1 MPRVTKSAA
10 FRSPRRQLLSGV
22 QADGFP
28 GLSPCALSVSGGHW
42 AAALS
47 CRPGDRGAVLLRFH
61 PQGSD
66 AGGLAVRLAV
76 QLVAIEAR
84 AHPGCAEEAAHVS
97 LSHVAARPGDSKELG
112 DAAGRVGVGMRGHAG
127 RHRLAGDHAGWHR
140 GGGSV
145 VANPGGVLDLGVR
158 KEASG
163 RPRAGSVGQLAC
175 GNGVCPALAGQGS
188 RAEGQPVRR
197 ACSLLAP
204 ATCGTLSSAAATKS
218 TPIHSNPLYASLDGG
233 RECSRV
239 THREQDCAPSLPQH
253 LFIYS
258 SLGHFSYFFFVP

>member
-1 MPRVTKSAA
+1 MHPIPDLNGRGAAPQPPSSLPDPKEAGRCQVHAGNSPLTLTYVLYMPRVAKSAA

-28 GLSPCALSVSGGHW
+28 GLSPGALSVSRGHR

-76 QLVAIEAR
+76 QLVAIEAG
-84 AHPGCAEEAAHVS
+84 AHPGRAEEAAHVS
-97 LSHVAARPGDSKELG
+97 LSHVAAGPGDSQELG
-112 DAAGRVGVGMRGHAG
+112 DAAGRVGVGMGGHAG
-127 RHRLAGDHAGWHR
+127 GHRLAGDHAGGHG

-145 VANPGGVLDLGVR
+145 VANPGGVLDLEVG

-163 RPRAGSVGQLAC
+163 LPRAGC
-175 GNGVCPALAGQGS
+175 F
-188 RAEGQPVRR
+188 GQP
-197 ACSLLAP
+197 A
-204 ATCGTLSSAAATKS
+204 
-218 TPIHSNPLYASLDGG
+218 
-233 RECSRV
+233 
-239 THREQDCAPSLPQH
+239 
-253 LFIYS
+253 
-258 SLGHFSYFFFVP
+258 